1 MKNQKSTIKTL
12 NKNKKIKEVKII
24 ENKIKQNIKDFKNFK
39 ITLNDNIFSVQIN
52 KHQPNQRNK
61 H

>member
-39 ITLNDNIFSVQIN
+39 ITLNDNIHI
-52 KHQPNQRNK
+52 
-61 H
+61 